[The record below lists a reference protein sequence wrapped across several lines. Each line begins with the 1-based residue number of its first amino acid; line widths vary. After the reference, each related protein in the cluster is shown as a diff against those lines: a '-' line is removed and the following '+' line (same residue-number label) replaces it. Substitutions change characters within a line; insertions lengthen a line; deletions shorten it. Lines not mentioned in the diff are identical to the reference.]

1 MVALAMHKA
10 FRRADMHN
18 NIYRE
23 ASGVTIIGSRTLLA
37 GEYPREL
44 EQSIACAEERRKEHR
59 RLEFELSCADECRVD
74 FLFETAQ
81 LQRARL
87 TSFVN

>member
-1 MVALAMHKA
+1 MSPDIVGTTSCLETGSGNNEAPRNTATKVALNRKVQVVALAMHKA
-10 FRRADMHN
+10 FRQADMHN

-44 EQSIACAEERRKEHR
+44 RRSIA
-59 RLEFELSCADECRVD
+59 
-74 FLFETAQ
+74 
-81 LQRARL
+81 
-87 TSFVN
+87 